1 MPKGIE
7 PVVAA
12 QLRQSSRVLSA
23 TARCAGPIAEAAR
36 LLLEACRSGR
46 RVLVFGN
53 GGSAADAQHFAAEL
67 VGRFNRDRPA
77 LSALA
82 LTANTSDLTAIG
94 NDLGFTEVFAR
105 QMQAHARAGDVA
117 VAITTSGNS
126 ANVLKAAAAARRL
139 GVAVIGMTGA
149 GGGRLQKA
157 ADVCIRVPSSDV
169 ARIQEAHGAII
180 HIWCGLIED
189 RLFPDSPRAH

>member
-82 LTANTSDLTAIG
+82 LTANSSDLTAIG

-105 QMQAHARAGDVA
+105 QLQAHARAGDVA

-149 GGGRLQKA
+149 GGGRLAKA
-157 ADVCIRVPSSDV
+157 VDVCVRVPSSDV

-180 HIWCGLIED
+180 HIWCSIIED
-189 RLFPDSPRAH
+189 RLFPNSPRAH

>member
-82 LTANTSDLTAIG
+82 LTANTSDLTAI
-94 NDLGFTEVFAR
+94 
-105 QMQAHARAGDVA
+105 
-117 VAITTSGNS
+117 
-126 ANVLKAAAAARRL
+126 
-139 GVAVIGMTGA
+139 
-149 GGGRLQKA
+149 
-157 ADVCIRVPSSDV
+157 
-169 ARIQEAHGAII
+169 HGQ
-180 HIWCGLIED
+180 
-189 RLFPDSPRAH
+189 

>member
-23 TARCAGPIAEAAR
+23 TARCAGAIAEAAR
-36 LLLEACRSGR
+36 LLLEACRSGH

-67 VGRFNRDRPA
+67 VGRFNRNRPA

-94 NDLGFTEVFAR
+94 NDLGFTEVIAR
-105 QMQAHARAGDVA
+105 QLQAHARAGDVA

-149 GGGRLQKA
+149 DGGRLAKA
-157 ADVCIRVPSSDV
+157 VDVCVRVPSSDV